1 MYHRLIHLD
10 PSRQAVGRC
19 CLALGGR
26 WHLAMSEQCV
36 MEGRRGGEETKA
48 MEKKNLQRL
57 LFFFFFHIE
66 GVERLKKS
74 VTSLNC

>member
-1 MYHRLIHLD
+1 
-10 PSRQAVGRC
+10 
-19 CLALGGR
+19 
-26 WHLAMSEQCV
+26 

-48 MEKKNLQRL
+48 KEKKNLQRL

-66 GVERLKKS
+66 GIERLKKS